1 MGTRICHADANTDAD
16 SNGVHTKTYMSLLT
30 FGDGGGG
37 GGGGGGWHHYLKDM
51 LRLHIYFDTTRVYI
65 DFGVQK

>member
-37 GGGGGGWHHYLKDM
+37 GGGGGVASLFKRYVKAS
-51 LRLHIYFDTTRVYI
+51 HIF
-65 DFGVQK
+65 